1 MTAEEIQNII
11 KQELGDGYGG
21 DFEITCIE
29 EEKHDD

>member
-1 MTAEEIQNII
+1 MTAEEVQNII

-29 EEKHDD
+29 GEE